1 MSIFNFFRFLNFAKI
16 WNKNEKL
23 TWPSRDAESKFQKKT
38 LYCNFKQVLCFSM
51 QYEPKLY
58 LLNCW
63 KRYPLTEPPKQTIS
77 KNLLFVFSRFCRP
90 KEKFREKS
98 ADALCVRLLWS
109 RDGHR
114 AKLSARK
121 KIEGV
126 RSDRIFSDPITLFA
140 ARFFSNPMSKFWN
153 VLSIRSHFSSDL
165 IGYVIRSDDFTH

>member
-1 MSIFNFFRFLNFAKI
+1 MPKFEIKM
-16 WNKNEKL
+16 KNWHGPQETPNQNLK
-23 TWPSRDAESKFQKKT
+23 KKT

-121 KIEGV
+121 KSRE
-126 RSDRIFSDPITLFA
+126 SDQIG
-140 ARFFSNPMSKFWN
+140 FFP
-153 VLSIRSHFSSDL
+153 IRSHYLPLGFFP
-165 IGYVIRSDDFTH
+165 IRWANFEMCFRSDHIFRLI